1 MIQLAFICD
10 CKIRGSVFNLTCHR
24 LICVV
29 LRSACAQWQTIALCA
44 KYLSA
49 VELNPPSPVWFV
61 FLSSAHKKVENPS
74 NFSLDKATSLLK
86 CLWPYIMVVLGVK
99 IELTNNLERVML
111 ISIHLAMTC
120 VPGGIG
126 HMDDRKI
133 HGESYYSILI
143 ICFLKPLV
151 KNINTI
157 FNTWEL
163 N

>member
-1 MIQLAFICD
+1 MLFWDLLVPSDRPLLYVLNTWVLLNWTLLPQFDLCFCLL
-10 CKIRGSVFNLTCHR
+10 LT
-24 LICVV
+24 
-29 LRSACAQWQTIALCA
+29 
-44 KYLSA
+44 
-49 VELNPPSPVWFV
+49 
-61 FLSSAHKKVENPS
+61 KKVENPS

-86 CLWPYIMVVLGVK
+86 CLWPYIMVVLRVK

-111 ISIHLAMTC
+111 ISIHLAMMC

-133 HGESYYSILI
+133 HDESYHSILI